1 MISLDKLYSY
11 FEQDK
16 NYIRLKEL
24 ENMFDQNKD
33 VLNLIKRKQEVSK
46 NLVNSRALHLY
57 ENSKALKDE
66 YDKINEELENYPLL
80 GEYLDLLEYFNN
92 LLQEIIF
99 YLEKNINNNLN

>member
-24 ENMFDQNKD
+24 ENSFDQNKD

-46 NLVNSRALHLY
+46 NLVNSRALHLSK
-57 ENSKALKDE
+57 NSKALKDE